1 MSDRR
6 WQRLPDF
13 VATEAEGSHVI
24 FSIPSGNYIAL
35 NPSANVIWEALADPV
50 TEATLVD
57 ALAGRYKVDRDTAA
71 AAVKRTLRS
80 LAELDLLKAAA

>member
-6 WQRLPDF
+6 WQRLPEF

-35 NPSANVIWEALADPV
+35 NPTANVIWEALADPV
-50 TEATLVD
+50 TEAALVD
-57 ALAGRYKVDRDTAA
+57 VLAARYAVNRDTAA
-71 AAVKRTLRS
+71 AAVTRTLRS
-80 LAELDLLKAAA
+80 LAELELIKAAA